1 MPDKYDA
8 LKLENQLCFPLYAC
22 SKEIVRKYKPF
33 LDELDLTYT
42 QYIAMMVLWEHR
54 QISVKDMGALLYLD
68 SGTLTPVLKKLE
80 QKGYLV
86 RARDS
91 EDERVLNVTITE
103 LGEKLK
109 EDVSHRLATIEELVV
124 QIEQDSAGRVQAYSD
139 KLYARLQELL
149 GDRNIDEAR
158 LVTEAAIFADKT
170 AIDEETVRL
179 HSHVA
184 QYRQILEL
192 NEPVGRKLDFLTQE
206 LNRES
211 NTIGSKC
218 QDVAITRL
226 VVELKSEIEKIRE
239 QIQNIE

>member
-91 EDERVLNVTITE
+91 EDERVLNV
-103 LGEKLK
+103 GEKLK
-109 EDVSHRLATIEELVV
+109 EDAVLVPKKMGCCVCLEKEDADELYRLLHKV
-124 QIEQDSAGRVQAYSD
+124 
-139 KLYARLQELL
+139 L
-149 GDRNIDEAR
+149 GVLGKE
-158 LVTEAAIFADKT
+158 
-170 AIDEETVRL
+170 
-179 HSHVA
+179 
-184 QYRQILEL
+184 
-192 NEPVGRKLDFLTQE
+192 
-206 LNRES
+206 
-211 NTIGSKC
+211 
-218 QDVAITRL
+218 
-226 VVELKSEIEKIRE
+226 
-239 QIQNIE
+239 